1 MARIIYLN
9 GAFVDES
16 EAKVSVF
23 DRGFLLGDSIY
34 EVSAVI
40 DGRLVDNDLHLA
52 RLERSVREI
61 DIALPVSLD
70 EIREAQAELIRR
82 NELREGVVY
91 MQVTRGEAERDFVY
105 ADDLKPN
112 FVMFTQVK
120 NLSSSPAVQNGVRV
134 DVAPDT
140 RWARRDIKT
149 TMLLAQVLAKKK
161 AKTKGFHEVW
171 LVEDGFV
178 TEGGSSTAF
187 IISHNNVLVTRPN
200 SHSILPGCTRRAVL
214 KIAEEQNLTIEE
226 RLFSVDEAK
235 AAKEAFLTSA
245 SSFVTPVVGIEDH
258 TLGDGKPG
266 PITRRLQEIYVDMAR
281 TGTEPVLQI

>member
-1 MARIIYLN
+1 MARVIYVN

-23 DRGFLLGDSIY
+23 DRGFLFGDGIY

-52 RLERSVREI
+52 RLERSVKEI

-70 EIREAQAELIRR
+70 DIRKAQIELIRR
-82 NELREGVVY
+82 NTLHEGVVY
-91 MQVTRGEAERDFVY
+91 MQVTRGEADRDFVY
-105 ADDLKPN
+105 ADDIKPN
-112 FVMFTQVK
+112 LVMFTQAK
-120 NLSSSPAVQNGVRV
+120 NLANAPSVLHGVRV
-134 DVAPDT
+134 DVTPDT

-149 TMLLAQVLAKKK
+149 VMLLAQVMAKKQ
-161 AKTKGFHEVW
+161 AKSKGFHEVW

-178 TEGGSSTAF
+178 TEGASSTAF
-187 IISHNNVLVTRPN
+187 IISHDNVLVTRPN

-226 RLFSVDEAK
+226 RLFTVDEAK

-245 SSFVTPVVGIEDH
+245 SSFVTPIIGIQDH
-258 TLGDGKPG
+258 TIGDGKPG
-266 PITRRLQEIYVDMAR
+266 PHTRRLQEIYMDLAR
-281 TGTEPVLQI
+281 TGAEAVL